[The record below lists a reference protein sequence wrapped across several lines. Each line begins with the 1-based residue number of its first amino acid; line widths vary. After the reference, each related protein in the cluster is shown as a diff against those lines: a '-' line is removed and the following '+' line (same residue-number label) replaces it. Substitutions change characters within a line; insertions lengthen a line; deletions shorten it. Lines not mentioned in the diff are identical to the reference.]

1 VIELP
6 IEACL
11 GRHGKLSANM
21 VRAFATA
28 AVLAGMI
35 TGGTANADATL
46 DHAPYGTT
54 QGGQAVDAE
63 EAAEWR
69 EAVAPAKAAGT
80 FFLASP
86 HHCAV
91 GTKPA

>member
-1 VIELP
+1 MEQRL
-6 IEACL
+6 L
-11 GRHGKLSANM
+11 
-21 VRAFATA
+21 
-28 AVLAGMI
+28 
-35 TGGTANADATL
+35 ATL
-46 DHAPYGTT
+46 T
-54 QGGQAVDAE
+54 AE

>member
-1 VIELP
+1 MTDLIAGVRFRLQGKP
-6 IEACL
+6 GAGKRRACAIAAAL
-11 GRHGKLSANM
+11 
-21 VRAFATA
+21 ATS
-28 AVLAGMI
+28 V
-35 TGGTANADATL
+35 TGETANAAATL
-46 DHAPYGTT
+46 DRAPYGAT